1 MPLEERNRLKIT
13 MSEIQTNLKNFG
25 TKLTEHISD
34 QKETDKKV
42 DDNFE
47 KVFSK
52 IDHLGDT
59 FQGKIQ
65 DKADQKEVLVKFEE
79 MERKY
84 VTKESQWAEKFL
96 TWAAMIIGSVVIVG
110 VIGLMAAGYLHL
122 NGKWDSYVLVKKVL
136 FTIILGKK
144 GNQALFRNQTI

>member
-1 MPLEERNRLKIT
+1 MEQENFQQINNLKIT
-13 MSEIQTNLKNFG
+13 MAEIQTNLKNFG
-25 TKLTEHISD
+25 DKLTEHISD

-42 DDNFE
+42 EDNFE
-47 KVFSK
+47 KVFQK

-84 VTKESQWAEKFL
+84 VTKESQWAERFL
-96 TWAAMIIGSVVIVG
+96 AWMGMIIGAVVISG
-110 VIGLMAAGYLHL
+110 VLGLIALGYLHL
-122 NGKWDSYVLVKKVL
+122 NGK
-136 FTIILGKK
+136 
-144 GNQALFRNQTI
+144 